1 MSKFIKLDTQ
11 FGKYDDE
18 NDDPEK
24 HKNFKHHARK
34 TPITERIPIHVRKS
48 LSDVGQELRKHTRTH
63 CQTNEKLQNHLN
75 KTLAYYNMQLH
86 DAKYD
91 KSYNEKDIRNNL
103 KNDLKK
109 IINSASD
116 NEQRL
121 HLNKRVLNS
130 KYADTPAYEIASK
143 LLDTELERNGISR
156 DLNENVLGGSYKTRR
171 IPLPKKSR
179 RSKKR
184 KTNSTK
190 KRRK

>member
-1 MSKFIKLDTQ
+1 
-11 FGKYDDE
+11 
-18 NDDPEK
+18 
-24 HKNFKHHARK
+24 
-34 TPITERIPIHVRKS
+34 
-48 LSDVGQELRKHTRTH
+48 
-63 CQTNEKLQNHLN
+63 
-75 KTLAYYNMQLH
+75 MQLH